1 MTPSREVA
9 TPHTSR
15 GTCIDSGHALTAERF
30 ELTIALLLL
39 PSRNSQA
46 FFLIRAN
53 FSSEL
58 SAARTFLSAV
68 RGLRSMVSSLPS
80 ACFSTFGCG
89 SAALNRATSQPT
101 GGDEMRLESM
111 AEQLEDKSLERSA
124 NPRFLRRLSETVLQE
139 PNR

>member
-1 MTPSREVA
+1 MSSKNSPEFVFPACWLKIREFQFRVV
-9 TPHTSR
+9 
-15 GTCIDSGHALTAERF
+15 G
-30 ELTIALLLL
+30 
-39 PSRNSQA
+39 
-46 FFLIRAN
+46 
-53 FSSEL
+53 
-58 SAARTFLSAV
+58 SAHIPVCVLSAV

-80 ACFSTFGCG
+80 TCFSTFGCG